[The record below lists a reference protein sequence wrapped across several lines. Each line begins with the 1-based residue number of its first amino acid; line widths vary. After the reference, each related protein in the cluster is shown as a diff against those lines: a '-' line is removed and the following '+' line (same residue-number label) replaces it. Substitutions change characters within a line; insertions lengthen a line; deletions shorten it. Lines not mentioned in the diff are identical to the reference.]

1 MLRIEKI
8 KVRRVSLILGDFFQ
22 ISVNVSGEDLL
33 SDVFFI
39 EDDCFIPF
47 VFITTDSRIWIYKE
61 SYKRRRAKYFQK
73 TISKGE
79 KILCRTGKKEER
91 LKHFS
96 LREEPIFRSLNI
108 WEKAPLKNF
117 KSHVRDGE
125 KEERKD
131 GKKHHFSIEGESS
144 FLSI

>member
-47 VFITTDSRIWIYKE
+47 VFITTDSRI
-61 SYKRRRAKYFQK
+61 
-73 TISKGE
+73 
-79 KILCRTGKKEER
+79 
-91 LKHFS
+91 
-96 LREEPIFRSLNI
+96 
-108 WEKAPLKNF
+108 
-117 KSHVRDGE
+117 
-125 KEERKD
+125 
-131 GKKHHFSIEGESS
+131 
-144 FLSI
+144 